1 MRQINKVSIITLTY
15 KNWRLL
21 DSAINSVKLQII
33 EKKYEVEYFIVDDG
47 TEDFDQTQV
56 QNNLINF
63 PYKNDIFINH
73 KNIGTVKSFNNAI
86 LRTSGELIIP
96 LSADDEFYDGN
107 VVSDIITYF
116 ENTNHLIITGIR
128 IPITLG
134 KELEGFPLI
143 RDRHFFSDKGA
154 LLNRIA
160 LKGNI
165 ISGASTYYHREI
177 FDRIGLFDESY
188 HLLEDF
194 PFYLKALK
202 NDIDIGLFK
211 RRTIRCGMQGI
222 SSNGV
227 VNLMLNNDF
236 IKAQQSILESD
247 VLGFFG
253 KCYLYIRLCKR
264 KLRSSELFINS

>member
-1 MRQINKVSIITLTY
+1 MRKIKKISIITLTY

-21 DSAINSVKLQII
+21 DRAINSIKLQVIDN
-33 EKKYEVEYFIVDDG
+33 KYEVEYFIVDDG

-56 QNNLINF
+56 QNSLINF
-63 PYKNDIFINH
+63 PYKNSIFVNH

-86 LRTSGELIIP
+86 LRTTGELIIP
-96 LSADDEFYDGN
+96 LSADDEFYDAN
-107 VVSDIITYF
+107 VISDIITEF
-116 ENTNHLIITGIR
+116 ENTNNLIITGIR

-143 RDRHFFSDKGA
+143 RDRHLFSDRDT

-177 FDRIGLFDESY
+177 FHRIGLFDESY
-188 HLLEDF
+188 RLLEDF
-194 PFYLKALK
+194 PFYVKALR
-202 NDIDIGLFK
+202 NGFDIGLFERK
-211 RRTIRCGMQGI
+211 TIRCGMYGI

-227 VNLMLNNDF
+227 INLILNNDV
-236 IKAQQSILESD
+236 IKAHQSILESD

-253 KCYLYIRLCKR
+253 KSYLYIRMCRR
-264 KLRSSELFINS
+264 KFRSSRLLTNT